1 MIILTIKGGT
11 IIYES
16 ENGSVA
22 KEGPVEFAHPELGVE
37 VKAIGGHYLF
47 TREET
52 LDHPAGQVLYLVGYA
67 VTDRSC
73 CGPAGC
79 IYAVVTGRIVSL
91 RFCMREDG
99 RPVSIIDPIEE
110 SLYEDLAKA
119 IRLKEGVS
127 QVHFLCENGGSRVM
141 F

>member
-1 MIILTIKGGT
+1 MNVKMGRLQRRGL
-11 IIYES
+11 
-16 ENGSVA
+16 
-22 KEGPVEFAHPELGVE
+22 VEFVHPELGVE
-37 VKAIGGHYLF
+37 VEAIGGYYLF
-47 TREET
+47 TREEM
-52 LDHPAGQVLYLVGYA
+52 LDHSVGRILYLVGCA

-79 IYAVVTGRIVSL
+79 SYAVVTGRIVSL
-91 RFCMREDG
+91 RYCLREDG
-99 RPVSIIDPIEE
+99 RSVSIMDPIEE

>member
-1 MIILTIKGGT
+1 MII
-11 IIYES
+11 YRS
-16 ENGSVA
+16 ENGSAA
-22 KEGPVEFAHPELGVE
+22 KEGLVEFVHPNLGEEVE
-37 VKAIGGHYLF
+37 AIGGHYLF
-47 TREET
+47 TREES
-52 LDHPAGQVLYLVGYA
+52 LDHPAGRILYLVGYA

-79 IYAVVTGRIVSL
+79 SYAVVTGRIASL
-91 RFCMREDG
+91 RFCLREDG
-99 RPVSIIDPIEE
+99 RPVSIMDPIEE

-119 IRLKEGVS
+119 IRLKEGVT

>member
-1 MIILTIKGGT
+1 MIIYGSEKGPA
-11 IIYES
+11 
-16 ENGSVA
+16 A
-22 KEGPVEFAHPELGVE
+22 KEGLVEFVHPQLGEEVE
-37 VKAIGGHYLF
+37 AIGGHYLF
-47 TREET
+47 TREES
-52 LDHPAGQVLYLVGYA
+52 LDHPAGRILYFVGYA
-67 VTDRSC
+67 VLDRSC

-79 IYAVVTGRIVSL
+79 SYAVVTGRIVSL
-91 RFCMREDG
+91 RFCLREDG
-99 RPVSIIDPIEE
+99 RPVSIMDPIEE